1 MNDLCSEIERFG
13 KGISSTSR
21 FRILQELFKGP
32 RTVGE
37 LVEATK
43 QSQPCVSQHL
53 KTLKLSGLVTDE
65 RRGKEVYYTVDAAY
79 VLGILKKLSG
89 QVDKSPPGKSRY
101 KPQGKGRKARMNN
114 K

>member
-1 MNDLCSEIERFG
+1 MSDLCNEAEKFG

-37 LVEATK
+37 LVTATR

-53 KTLKLSGLVTDE
+53 KTLKLSNLVVDE
-65 RRGKEVYYTVDAAY
+65 RCGKEVRYTLNAKY
-79 VLGILKKLSG
+79 VLGILKKLAV
-89 QVDKSPPGKSRY
+89 QVNRP
-101 KPQGKGRKARMNN
+101 KANKNN
-114 K
+114 

>member
-1 MNDLCSEIERFG
+1 MSDLCSEIEKFG

-37 LVEATK
+37 LVIATR

-53 KTLKLSGLVTDE
+53 KTLKLSNLVVDE
-65 RRGKEVYYTVDAAY
+65 RRGKEVRYTLNAKY
-79 VLGILKKLSG
+79 VLGILKKLAG
-89 QVDKSPPGKSRY
+89 EVN
-101 KPQGKGRKARMNN
+101 KPEIKKRSQKN
-114 K
+114 KKVIKK